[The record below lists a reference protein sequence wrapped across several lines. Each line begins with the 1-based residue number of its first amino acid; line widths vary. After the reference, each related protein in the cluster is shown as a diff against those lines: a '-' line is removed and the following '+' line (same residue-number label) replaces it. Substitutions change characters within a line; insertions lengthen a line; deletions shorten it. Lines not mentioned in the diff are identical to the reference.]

1 MIIGQGTLSCCRSN
15 QTGRIEACT
24 IQAFQSVYQAG
35 QERVLDH
42 VRDVLC
48 EQAGPLLILV
58 DVGCHELLVESELP
72 GPGEKT

>member
-42 VRDVLC
+42 VRDPFHEKVS
-48 EQAGPLLILV
+48 PLLILG
-58 DVGCHELLVESELP
+58 DVGCRELLVQSVLP
-72 GPGEKT
+72 GPGEKA